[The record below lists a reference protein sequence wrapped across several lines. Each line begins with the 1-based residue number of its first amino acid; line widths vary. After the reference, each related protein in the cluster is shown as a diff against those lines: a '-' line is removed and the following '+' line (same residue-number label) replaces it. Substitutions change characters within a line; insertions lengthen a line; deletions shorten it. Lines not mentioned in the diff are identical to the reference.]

1 LAAARLRLPFCTN
14 ESMTLTK
21 RSNNWYGDD
30 HADIRAEM
38 TRYGEENEY
47 PIDNFTN
54 IKCKCGSD
62 LFELVTDEDEGVA
75 IRICTQCRK
84 EHLMGDSADYLADA
98 DPSQHE
104 CNCRKTQFQLVVGVH
119 RYRNDDDSL
128 SDDVR
133 WLYIGCRCPTCNLL
147 GCYADWKNEFE
158 GYRKLLRR
166 M

>member
-1 LAAARLRLPFCTN
+1 
-14 ESMTLTK
+14 MTLRK
-21 RSNNWYGDD
+21 ELKNWYGDD
-30 HADIRAEM
+30 HADLREELA
-38 TRYGEENEY
+38 RYGAENGN
-47 PIDNFTN
+47 PIDSFAN

-62 LFELVTDEDEGVA
+62 LFELQTDEDAGVA
-75 IRICTQCRK
+75 IRTCSQCQT

-98 DPSQHE
+98 EPEPHE
-104 CNCRKTQFQLVVGVH
+104 CNCRHDSFQIVVGVH
-119 RYRNDDDSL
+119 RYRDEDHDDKL

-133 WLYIGCRCPTCNLL
+133 WLYIGCRCPKCSLL